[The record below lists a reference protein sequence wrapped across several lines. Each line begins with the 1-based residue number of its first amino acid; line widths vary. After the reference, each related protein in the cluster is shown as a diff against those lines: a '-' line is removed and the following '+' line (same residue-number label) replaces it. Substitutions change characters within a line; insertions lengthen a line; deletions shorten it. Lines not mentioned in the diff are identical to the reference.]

1 MERDVWMREYKR
13 LTTAYGKPTNAEQ
26 ARVYFEALAGYEDGE
41 IVSAVRE
48 AMTRCKF
55 FPTVAD
61 IIACCGPTRGDEAD
75 PLFPQ
80 FRQWQKV
87 NAHDPQMPSITFVM
101 FRNYIEGMRA

>member
-1 MERDVWMREYKR
+1 MP
-13 LTTAYGKPTNAEQ
+13 AH
-26 ARVYFEALAGYEDGE
+26 
-41 IVSAVRE
+41 
-48 AMTRCKF
+48 
-55 FPTVAD
+55 
-61 IIACCGPTRGDEAD
+61 IACCGPTRGDEAD